1 MWRVGVTPLRLL
13 REQAGATEDL
23 DSVYRGA
30 AHELVPSSGS
40 AMTRLNVLAPLPVMA
55 FAATL
60 AQAQHGRSIA
70 SGPTTDPPRVVVND
84 NRQSAG
90 TLHAGVLTVKLD
102 VRLGDWHPD
111 GEAAVG
117 ATVPAFAEEGRPA
130 RIPGPLIRVRAGTE
144 VALSLRNSLA
154 QPITVRGLHD
164 RRVGY
169 ARPASDDVIELAPG
183 ATRAVRFRLDAPG
196 TYYYYGSTKRQ
207 TMDWRA
213 GEDAQ
218 LSGAI
223 VVDPPGVRPT
233 HDRVFVIGVWSDTA
247 GRVLARRT
255 RILSVVNGRSWPHTE
270 RLEYKVGDTV
280 QWHVINASADSHPM
294 HLHGFYYVVDGRG
307 DGDSDSTFASD
318 QRRRVNTENL
328 MPGTTMV
335 MTWIP
340 ERPGNWLFHCHLPDH
355 FRANGSLGMPRASSI
370 ADASMGEH
378 AAMNHALTGMNGL
391 VVGVTVI
398 GTPASAAA
406 RAGAGA
412 PRASR
417 TMRLLIRP
425 SAGGSAAQPFYAFAL
440 QTGGAEPPLDSGLHV
455 GPPLVVTRGETVS
468 ITVVNE
474 LDRPTSVHWHG
485 IELESYFD
493 GVAGFSGAGQRLAPL
508 IAPRD
513 SFVARFTPPRA
524 GTFIYHTHV
533 DETVQQLA
541 GLAGPLIVLE
551 PGRTFDSTT
560 DHAILITT
568 PPLWEDEL
576 RSVLLNGRAAPAAL
590 TVHAGVAQ
598 RLRFIN
604 MTTRRPGLRLEF
616 WRDTTLLTWRPL
628 AKDGAD
634 LPTAWQV
641 ARPARAGISI
651 GETMDYEFAPVPGGD
666 WRLEVRGLNGALLA
680 ALPIRVVTER

>member
-1 MWRVGVTPLRLL
+1 
-13 REQAGATEDL
+13 
-23 DSVYRGA
+23 
-30 AHELVPSSGS
+30 
-40 AMTRLNVLAPLPVMA
+40 MTRLNALIPLHLIA
-55 FAATL
+55 FVATL
-60 AQAQHGRSIA
+60 AQAQNGRPIA
-70 SGPTTDPPRVVVND
+70 SRPAARPPRVVVND
-84 NRQSAG
+84 NRHSAG

-102 VRLGDWHPD
+102 ARLGDWHPD
-111 GEAAVG
+111 GEAAAG

-130 RIPGPLIRVRAGTE
+130 RIPGPLIRVPSGTE

-154 QPITVRGLHD
+154 QLITVRGLHD
-164 RRVGY
+164 RRAGY
-169 ARPASDDVIELAPG
+169 SRPASDDVIELAPG

-196 TYYYYGSTKRQ
+196 TYYYYGSTKGQ

-223 VVDPPGVRPT
+223 VVDPPGVRPA
-233 HDRVFVIGVWSDTA
+233 HDRVFVIGIWSDTA

-294 HLHGFYYVVDGRG
+294 HLHGFYYLVDGRG
-307 DGDSDSTFASD
+307 DGRGDSTFASD
-318 QRRRVNTENL
+318 QRRRVNTEDL
-328 MPGTTMV
+328 MPGTTMA

-355 FRANGSLGMPRASSI
+355 FRASGSLGMPRPSSG
-370 ADASMGEH
+370 AHASMGDH
-378 AAMNHALTGMNGL
+378 AAMNHALSEMNGL
-391 VVGVTVI
+391 VVGVTVLV
-398 GTPASAAA
+398 TPASAAA
-406 RAGAGA
+406 SAAARVGAGT

-417 TMRLLIRP
+417 AMRLLIRP
-425 SAGGSAAQPFYAFAL
+425 RAGGSTAQPFYAFAL
-440 QTGGAEPPLDSGLHV
+440 QTDGAEPPPDSGLHV
-455 GPPLVVTRGETVS
+455 GPPLIVTRGEPVR
-468 ITVVNE
+468 ITVVNA
-474 LDRPTSVHWHG
+474 LDRPTTVHWHG

-493 GVAGFSGAGQRLAPL
+493 GVAGFSGAGQRLAPV

-533 DETVQQLA
+533 NETVQQLA

-551 PGRTFDSTT
+551 AGRTFDSTT
-560 DHAILITT
+560 DHSILITT
-568 PPLWEDEL
+568 PPVWEDEL
-576 RSVLLNGRAAPAAL
+576 HAVLLNGHAAPAAL
-590 TVHAGVAQ
+590 TVRAGVVQ

-604 MTTRRPGLRLEF
+604 MTLRRPGARVEL

-628 AKDGAD
+628 ARDGAD

-641 ARPARAGISI
+641 ARPARASISI
-651 GETMDYEFAPVPGGD
+651 GETMDYEFVPVPGGD

-680 ALPIRVVTER
+680 AMPVTVVTEP